1 MKRIYGFDIGTT
13 SIGWAVI
20 EYDVIQ
26 CLGRVLAMGARIFPE
41 ARDPKGTPL
50 NQNRRQKRLVR
61 RQIRRRKQR
70 RRALNELLAQNSL
83 LPPFSK
89 DKNSAWAKVM
99 ALSPL
104 PLRKKGLT
112 EQLAPHELG
121 RALYHLARLR
131 HFKGRDI
138 EESDKP
144 DEEESAEEKEAKSAR
159 DITIKEL
166 KASGQTLGQMLA
178 ERVPA
183 EGEVPKQ
190 QTRRIHALRSHVEDE
205 FSRLIKVQ
213 ESYHP
218 ALRDP
223 AFAESLHET
232 IFAQRPVFWRKNTL
246 GQCRFIP
253 GAPLCP
259 KGSWLSQQR
268 RMLEKLNNLAIVGGN
283 MRPLDPE
290 ERAAILDKLQTQASM
305 TWAGVRTALKPLY
318 KKRNEQGEE
327 KALRFNLELGGESK
341 LIGNALEAKLADIFR
356 DSWVNHPHK
365 QAIREAIQ
373 ERLWKA
379 DYGEIGEQ
387 RVVILSATERHKRRA
402 EATESFV
409 RDFGISGQE
418 AKALGELK
426 LPAGWEPYSIDTLNL
441 FLPKLEEGIRF
452 GALTAGPEWAEWRD
466 INFPNREQPTGEI
479 LDRLPSPADR
489 EEQKRQTA
497 IRNPTV
503 VRTQNELRKVVN
515 NLIEAYGK
523 PDLIRVELAREVGLS
538 KRERE
543 EMQSRLG
550 KQEKRRRDAEADLKS
565 KGIALPS
572 RADIEKWL
580 LWKEGQERCPYT
592 GDQISFDALF
602 RNGQYDVEHI
612 WPRSR
617 SLDDSFRNKTL
628 CRRDVNIA
636 KGNRTPFEFY
646 KARPDEWSAVA
657 KRLQGMVA
665 GKGTPGMPLGKVKR
679 FLAESMPD
687 DFANRQLTD
696 TGYAARQAIAFLK
709 RLWPDV
715 GPEAPVT
722 VQAVTGRVTAQLR
735 RLWELNNILSSD
747 GEKTRADHR
756 HHAIDA
762 LVVACTDPG
771 VTNRLSRYWQQRDD
785 PRVQSPKLDKPW
797 ANIRIDAQRMKDEG
811 KIKISHRVRKKI
823 SGPLHGEMPFG
834 DTSDEEV
841 KNGTMFGVY
850 VKKMPI
856 EKLSL
861 ATLRIGHVSQ
871 ITRTA
876 PFVVRDPAIRQR
888 LAQHLE
894 QMGGDPKKAYPP
906 YPRLTPEGP
915 EIRKVRV
922 LSLQQKSLMA
932 PVAMKNNDRDKREPT
947 GFADLANNHH
957 ISVYRRNDGVADFE
971 IVSLYEASHRLTN
984 DEPVVRRKREGAE
997 FIMSLSP
1004 GDAIEFPN
1012 GDHKGIRIVQGV
1024 WASGVIVTLD
1034 GFDAVGDSVWR
1045 PSPSTILARGA
1056 RKVSIDPIGRIRSA
1070 ND

>member
-26 CLGRVLAMGARIFPE
+26 CLGRILAMGARIFPE
-41 ARDPKGTPL
+41 ARDPEGTPL

-61 RQIRRRKQR
+61 RQFRRRKQR
-70 RRALNELLAQNSL
+70 RRALNELLAQNGL

-104 PLRKKGLT
+104 PLRKMGLT

-144 DEEESAEEKEAKSAR
+144 DEEESTEEKEAKSAR

-205 FSRLIKVQ
+205 FSRLVKVQ

-283 MRPLDPE
+283 MRPLFPE

-305 TWAGVRTALKPLY
+305 TWAGVRAALKPLY

-327 KALRFNLELGGESK
+327 RALRFNLELGGESK
-341 LIGNALEAKLADIFR
+341 LIGNALEAKLADIFGG
-356 DSWVNHPHK
+356 SWANHPHK

-426 LPAGWEPYSIDTLNL
+426 LPAGWEPYSIDALNL

-523 PDLIRVELAREVGLS
+523 PDLIRVELARKVGLS

-543 EMQSRLG
+543 EMRSRLS

-565 KGIALPS
+565 KGIPLPS

-636 KGNRTPFEFY
+636 KDNLTPFEFY

-657 KRLQGMVA
+657 NRLQGMVA
-665 GKGTPGMPLGKVKR
+665 GKGTPGMPLGKIKR

-709 RLWPDV
+709 RLWPDI
-715 GPEAPVT
+715 GPEAPVM

-735 RLWELNNILSSD
+735 RLWELNNILSDD

-785 PRVQSPKLDKPW
+785 RS
-797 ANIRIDAQRMKDEG
+797 AQRPHLPPPWPSVRKDAEHVVAG
-811 KIKISHRVRKKI
+811 IVVSHRVRKKV
-823 SGPLHGEMPFG
+823 SGPMHKDTTYG
-834 DTSDEEV
+834 DAGQDVTRS
-841 KNGTMFGVY
+841 GTTYRQFVTR
-850 VKKMPI
+850 KPI
-856 EKLSL
+856 E
-861 ATLRIGHVSQ
+861 TLTPKE
-871 ITRTA
+871 ITKI
-876 PFVVRDPAIRQR
+876 RDPKIREIVSEYVANNGGDAKKAFSDFPVLSPKGPKIR
-888 LAQHLE
+888 KTRIFLE
-894 QMGGDPKKAYPP
+894 Q
-906 YPRLTPEGP
+906 
-915 EIRKVRV
+915 
-922 LSLQQKSLMA
+922 QQSLMT
-932 PVAMKNNDRDKREPT
+932 KTTT
-947 GFADLANNHH
+947 GFASLGNNHH
-957 ISVYRRNDGVADFE
+957 LAIYRRQDGKAAFE
-971 IVSLYEASHRLTN
+971 IVSVHEASKRLARQ
-984 DEPVVRRKREGAE
+984 ESLVRRKKDGCSFVMSVSLGDTIKIPGGEKAGFWVAHILSANGQIYFRRIEDASPNGESKWGPKPSTLLEEGAQK
-997 FIMSLSP
+997 L
-1004 GDAIEFPN
+1004 
-1012 GDHKGIRIVQGV
+1012 
-1024 WASGVIVTLD
+1024 
-1034 GFDAVGDSVWR
+1034 
-1045 PSPSTILARGA
+1045 
-1056 RKVSIDPIGRIRSA
+1056 SIDPIGRIRSA

>member
-20 EYDVIQ
+20 EYDAIQ
-26 CLGRVLAMGARIFPE
+26 CLGRILGMGARIFPE

-70 RRALNELLAQNSL
+70 RRALNELLAQNGL

-112 EQLAPHELG
+112 KQLAPHELG

-144 DEEESAEEKEAKSAR
+144 DEDESAEEKEAKSAR

-178 ERVPA
+178 ERIPA

-205 FSRLIKVQ
+205 FSRLVKVQ

-253 GAPLCP
+253 GASLCP

-290 ERAAILDKLQTQASM
+290 ERAAVLDKLQTQASM
-305 TWAGVRTALKPLY
+305 TWAGVRAALKPLY

-387 RVVILSATERHKRRA
+387 RVVILSATGRHKRRA

-426 LPAGWEPYSIDTLNL
+426 LPAGWEPYSIDALDL

-452 GALTAGPEWAEWRD
+452 GALTTGPEWAEWRD
-466 INFPNREQPTGEI
+466 INFPNQEQPTGEI
-479 LDRLPSPADR
+479 FDRLPSPADR
-489 EEQKRQTA
+489 KEQKRQTA

-538 KRERE
+538 KRERD
-543 EMQSRLG
+543 EMQSGLS
-550 KQEKRRRDAEADLKS
+550 KQEKRRRNAEKDLRE
-565 KGIALPS
+565 KGISIPS
-572 RADIEKWL
+572 RADIEKWM
-580 LWKEGQERCPYT
+580 LWKECGGRCPYSNAEI
-592 GDQISFDALF
+592 GFEQLF
-602 RNGQYDVEHI
+602 RTGEFEAEHI
-612 WPRSR
+612 WPRSV
-617 SLDDSFRNKTL
+617 SFDDGFRNKTL
-628 CRRDVNIA
+628 CRKDYNAR
-636 KGNRTPFEFY
+636 KGKRTPFEAFGSTSEWEDMKDHIWKLVKEKGFPKG
-646 KARPDEWSAVA
+646 KATRFCRMDKLDDEFKS
-657 KRLQGMVA
+657 
-665 GKGTPGMPLGKVKR
+665 
-679 FLAESMPD
+679 
-687 DFANRQLTD
+687 RQLND

-709 RLWPDV
+709 RLWPDA

-735 RLWELNNILSSD
+735 RLWELNNILSND

-797 ANIRIDAQRMKDEG
+797 ANIRLDAQRMKDEG
-811 KIKISHRVRKKI
+811 KTKISHRVRKKI

-922 LSLQQKSLMA
+922 LCLQQKSLMA
-932 PVAMKNNDRDKREPT
+932 PVAMKNSDSDRDKREPT

-984 DEPVVRRKREGAE
+984 GEPVVRRKREGAE

-1045 PSPSTILARGA
+1045 PSASTILASGA

>member
-26 CLGRVLAMGARIFPE
+26 CLGRILAMGARIFPE

-70 RRALNELLAQNSL
+70 RRALNELLARNSL

-89 DKNSAWAKVM
+89 DKSSAWAKVM

-144 DEEESAEEKEAKSAR
+144 EEKESAEEKEAKSAR

-183 EGEVPKQ
+183 EGEVPKL

-205 FSRLIKVQ
+205 FSRLVKVQ

-232 IFAQRPVFWRKNTL
+232 IFAQRPIFWRKNTL

-305 TWAGVRTALKPLY
+305 TWAGVRAALKPLY

-341 LIGNALEAKLADIFR
+341 LIGNALESKLTDIFR

-402 EATESFV
+402 EATESLV

-426 LPAGWEPYSIDTLNL
+426 LPAGWEPYSNDALNL

-503 VRTQNELRKVVN
+503 VRTQNELRKIVN

-565 KGIALPS
+565 NGIPLPS

-636 KGNRTPFEFY
+636 KGNRIPFELY
-646 KARPDEWSAVA
+646 NARPDEWSAVA

-665 GKGTPGMPLGKVKR
+665 GKGTPGMPLGKIKR
-679 FLAESMPD
+679 FLAESMSD

-696 TGYAARQAIAFLK
+696 TGYAARQAIVFLK
-709 RLWPDV
+709 RLWPDI

-735 RLWELNNILSSD
+735 KLWELNNILSDD
-747 GEKTRADHR
+747 GKKTRADHR

-785 PRVQSPKLDKPW
+785 RNAERPHLPPPW
-797 ANIRIDAQRMKDEG
+797 PNVRKDAEHVVAG
-811 KIKISHRVRKKI
+811 IVVSHRVRKKV
-823 SGPLHGEMPFG
+823 SGPLHKETTYG
-834 DTSDEEV
+834 DTRSDV
-841 KNGTMFGVY
+841 KTSNGTYRLFVTTKA
-850 VKKMPI
+850 VNT
-856 EKLSL
+856 LSKSEIDDIRD
-861 ATLRIGHVSQ
+861 TE
-871 ITRTA
+871 
-876 PFVVRDPAIRQR
+876 VRNIIAEWV
-888 LAQHLE
+888 ASH
-894 QMGGDPKKAYPP
+894 GGDPKKAFATF
-906 YPRLTPEGP
+906 PRLGTDGP
-915 EIRKVRV
+915 EIRKVR
-922 LSLQQKSLMA
+922 LTSPMKFSA
-932 PVAMKNNDRDKREPT
+932 VASITT
-947 GFADLANNHH
+947 GYAATGNNHH
-957 ISVYRRNDGVADFE
+957 IAIYRTTDGKVESEVLSLFE
-971 IVSLYEASHRLTN
+971 AVKRINRRESI
-984 DEPVVRRKREGAE
+984 VRRTSSSGAGLL
-997 FIMSLSP
+997 MSLSL
-1004 GDAIEFPN
+1004 GDTFLIPSGEQAGYWTVKTIAGN
-1012 GDHKGIRIVQGV
+1012 GQVFCKPLNSADPSS
-1024 WASGVIVTLD
+1024 SGQW
-1034 GFDAVGDSVWR
+1034 G
-1045 PSPSTILARGA
+1045 PSPGPLIKLGA